1 MYTRYV
7 TYDIKDGN
15 SYDDL
20 YDFFETKSATKLTES
35 TYLVKSNDP
44 SQQFSQELKNAT
56 SKVDTIYYI
65 YITTKNNM
73 LHRKVR

>member
-20 YDFFETKSATKLTES
+20 YDFFETNATKLTES

-44 SQQFSQELKNAT
+44 EQFSQELKNAT
-56 SKVDTIYYI
+56 SKGDTIYYI